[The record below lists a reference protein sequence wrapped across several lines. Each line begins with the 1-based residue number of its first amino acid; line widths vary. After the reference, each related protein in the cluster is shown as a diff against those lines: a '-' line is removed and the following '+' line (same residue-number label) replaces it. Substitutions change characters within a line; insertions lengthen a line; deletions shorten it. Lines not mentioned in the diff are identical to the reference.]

1 MDLKKNADGSVDV
14 YCGPKVPKGIES
26 NWIPTVA
33 GRNLFSYFRLYE
45 PTQPYFDRAGRW
57 AISRKLSGRDEDEKT
72 LPPTRRDLNGKI
84 LPA

>member
-33 GRNLFSYFRLYE
+33 GRNWFSYFTSTSLRS
-45 PTQPYFDRAGRW
+45 PISTGAGH
-57 AISRKLSGRDEDEKT
+57 
-72 LPPTRRDLNGKI
+72 
-84 LPA
+84 